1 MTWQELEAELARRL
15 SGAPSALAIPPEPPP
30 GLAGF
35 FWRLLRALGGDAK
48 ALEAAKK
55 EVGDKGPV
63 LRYLVEAVA
72 HRAFPDRYPPPAPEL
87 ERAWRAYW
95 RGKAFFDALA
105 EPVIEVLPPAASLPL
120 AAGSP
125 ERRTTLVAG
134 GQSYEVAIRFGGME
148 ARPFE
153 VVLHVPED
161 LREAVQGVAA
171 RLYYRTPSGEAW
183 VEAEGVEFFPEEA
196 LLVLVFPEFWLYD
209 PEGQPQDERV
219 VTRVVL
225 E

>member
-15 SGAPSALAIPPEPPP
+15 SGAPSALAIPPEAPR
-30 GLAGF
+30 GLAGL
-35 FWRLLRALGGDAK
+35 FWRLLRALGGDAEALK
-48 ALEAAKK
+48 AAQKEAT
-55 EVGDKGPV
+55 GGGPV

-95 RGKAFFDALA
+95 RGKAFFEALT
-105 EPVIEVLPPAASLPL
+105 EPMTEVLPPAARLPL
-120 AAGSP
+120 AAGP
-125 ERRTTLVAG
+125 TEQRVTFIAG
-134 GQSYEVAIRFGGME
+134 GQAREAAVRFGGIE

-153 VVLHVPED
+153 VILQVPKD
-161 LREAVQGVAA
+161 LQHALLGSTA

-183 VEAEGVEFFPEEA
+183 AETREVEFFPEEA
-196 LLVLVFPEFWLYD
+196 LLVLAFPEFWLYD